1 MVQKKFFSLIIV
13 ILISTSLAG
22 CAGYLQRTQG
32 ARAKFNKGYFIDASK
47 EYKKGFKH
55 PGRNNLLYLLDTG
68 LSLHYAGRYE
78 ESNRFLLEA
87 DRYAEKINYFSIT
100 RQTASLLTTDYT
112 LKYRGEDYE
121 KILINTYLAINYLML
136 GDYENARV
144 ECRRINEKIIKYNSN
159 GKRNYKLNPFSIYLS
174 GIIYEINGE
183 PNDAYIDYKKV
194 YDLSPNFPLVK
205 KDLFRLS
212 SLLNFDNDYRK
223 WRKRFSLKD
232 LKKDDP
238 SNGELIVILQC
249 GFSPQKHQEMRV
261 IAVPAYHPRPSIIS
275 YAKVYIND
283 KYYERTYILE
293 DIERTAIDQL
303 KAKIA
308 RIIAKQTAVS
318 AGKYAIANTVGKE
331 TNQPIV
337 RDILLLF
344 FYATNEADLRSWL
357 TLPQN
362 IQISRISL
370 PEGNYQVML
379 KFYDN
384 HHRFVKD
391 KIWSDVKIGK
401 NGHKTMLNYRSV
413 R

>member
-1 MVQKKFFSLIIV
+1 MVRKKVFWIIII
-13 ILISTSLAG
+13 ILLSRNLAG
-22 CAGYLQRTQG
+22 CAGYLQSTQG
-32 ARAKFNKGYFIDASK
+32 ARARFDKGLFLDASI
-47 EYKKGFKH
+47 EYKKGLKH
-55 PGRNNLLYLLDTG
+55 PGRDYLLYLLDTG

-78 ESNRFLLEA
+78 ESNNFLLEA
-87 DRYAEKINYFSIT
+87 DKYAEEINYISIT
-100 RQTASLLTTDYT
+100 RETASLLATDYT

-144 ECRRINEKIIKYNSN
+144 EAKRVNEKIGKYNSD
-159 GKRNYKLNPFSIYLS
+159 GELNYKLNPFSIYLS

-194 YDLSPNFPLVK
+194 YDLLPNFPLVK
-205 KDLFRLS
+205 KDLIRLS
-212 SLLNFDNDYRK
+212 TLLNFDDDYK
-223 WRKRFSLKD
+223 TWRTRFDLKD
-232 LKKDDP
+232 IKQDDH
-238 SNGELIVILQC
+238 SNGELIFIFQC
-249 GFSPQKHQEMRV
+249 GYSPQKHQEMRV
-261 IAVPAYHPRPSIIS
+261 IAVPAYHPRLSIIS
-275 YAKVYIND
+275 YAKVYINGE
-283 KYYERTYILE
+283 YYDQTYILE

-303 KAKIA
+303 NAKIA

-318 AGKYAIANTVGKE
+318 AGKYVIANTIGKE

-370 PEGNYQVML
+370 PEGNYQVMV
-379 KFYDN
+379 KFYDKN
-384 HHRFVKD
+384 HMFVEQ

-401 NGHKTMLNYRSV
+401 NGHKTTLNYRAI